1 MICSLLA
8 VVLAFAPT
16 ANAQQRII
24 QGRVMDSTGAAIEGA
39 TVELRF
45 GSTAYSTTTDI
56 DGRFALDAPA
66 QGTLLVRY
74 PGFAPVTIELAPE
87 SAAADIQVRLAPAP
101 TNQRIVVSAVAAERV
116 VPLPTGE
123 FSIPPEQITVSG
135 SLTLDEIFR
144 QAPGFSLFRRSG
156 SLFANPT
163 SQGVSLRGMGA
174 SGASR
179 ALVLLDG
186 IPLNDPF
193 GGWVYWNRV
202 PRVSLESVQ
211 MLSGGASDTYGG
223 GALGGVVNMQS
234 GRERKLFGTI
244 EMSYGNQ
251 DTPYVSFSGGAFPGP
266 WGILA
271 SGQALRTHGYIL
283 VPEDQRGLV
292 DTPAGTGDL
301 AGSIELSRTLG
312 PEGRFFA
319 RFSSFGETRQNG
331 TPVQT
336 NDTRIPQ
343 LDLGADWTH
352 SRAGAFSLR
361 LYGSYG
367 VFNQNFSA
375 VSADRNSETL
385 TNRQRSPSQQIGSTV
400 QWRRTFRGK
409 HAVTAGVEFRDLR
422 GHSAETTFNAA
433 GPTANVDAGGRQR
446 IMGVFLQD
454 AFQIA
459 RHWLLTVG
467 IREDVWRNSYG
478 FFSRIPLATGVQTA
492 TAFPDRTESAFSP
505 RVSVLRDF
513 PHNIAVSA
521 QVYRAFRPPTLNEL
535 YRNFRVGNV
544 VTNANADLHAERL
557 TGGEAGISVR
567 RFEQRLTLRGNF
579 FWSEVADSIAN
590 VTLSATPSLT
600 TRQRQNLGSVRARGV
615 ELSAEMNLA
624 RRWQLSGSYILTDS
638 TVLSFPANTSLEGL
652 WIPQVPRHGFNV
664 QFSYLHPDWTAGVQ
678 TRLVGNQFD
687 DDQNLLPL
695 GHAFTVDVEASR
707 RLPGPVHASIFIAV
721 QNLFSDR
728 YMVARTPVTN
738 LGPPALV
745 RGGLRF
751 DFR

>member
-1 MICSLLA
+1 M
-8 VVLAFAPT
+8 
-16 ANAQQRII
+16 
-24 QGRVMDSTGAAIEGA
+24 
-39 TVELRF
+39 
-45 GSTAYSTTTDI
+45 
-56 DGRFALDAPA
+56 
-66 QGTLLVRY
+66 
-74 PGFAPVTIELAPE
+74 
-87 SAAADIQVRLAPAP
+87 
-101 TNQRIVVSAVAAERV
+101 
-116 VPLPTGE
+116 
-123 FSIPPEQITVSG
+123 
-135 SLTLDEIFR
+135 
-144 QAPGFSLFRRSG
+144 
-156 SLFANPT
+156 
-163 SQGVSLRGMGA
+163 
-174 SGASR
+174 
-179 ALVLLDG
+179 
-186 IPLNDPF
+186 
-193 GGWVYWNRV
+193 
-202 PRVSLESVQ
+202 
-211 MLSGGASDTYGG
+211 
-223 GALGGVVNMQS
+223 
-234 GRERKLFGTI
+234 
-244 EMSYGNQ
+244 
-251 DTPYVSFSGGAFPGP
+251 
-266 WGILA
+266 
-271 SGQALRTHGYIL
+271 
-283 VPEDQRGLV
+283 
-292 DTPAGTGDL
+292 
-301 AGSIELSRTLG
+301 
-312 PEGRFFA
+312 
-319 RFSSFGETRQNG
+319 
-331 TPVQT
+331 
-336 NDTRIPQ
+336 
-343 LDLGADWTH
+343 
-352 SRAGAFSLR
+352 
-361 LYGSYG
+361 
-367 VFNQNFSA
+367 
-375 VSADRNSETL
+375 
-385 TNRQRSPSQQIGSTV
+385 
-400 QWRRTFRGK
+400 QWRRIFRGK
-409 HAVTAGVEFRDLR
+409 HAVTAGVDFRDLR

-454 AFQIA
+454 AFQVA

-478 FFSRIPLATGVQTA
+478 FFSRIPLPTGVQTA

-544 VTNANADLHAERL
+544 VTNANSDLRAERL
-557 TGGEAGISVR
+557 TGGEAGISAR

-590 VTLSATPSLT
+590 VTLSATPSLI

-615 ELSAEMNLA
+615 ELSAELNLA

-638 TVLSFPANTSLEGL
+638 TVLSFPANTALEGL

-695 GHAFTVDVEASR
+695 GHAFIVDVEASR
-707 RLPGPVHASIFIAV
+707 RLPGPAHGSIFIAV